1 MTTVGDGLYQYGGM
15 PVGANLMGVG
25 NVYYVC
31 YTTDTQGTTVY
42 ADMVQRFRGKKYKN
56 DHSNILHTTIQS
68 ALDATVEC
76 RNDYVVVQPK
86 NIDYDITAALTMS
99 KKAVH
104 MICPAGMGYDMGA
117 NNACRIE
124 QTTDSFNVIQVS
136 DAAVEIA
143 GFYFKPDASASASII
158 TLAANSYGLNIH
170 HNYFTLKGSVAA
182 GAGILASGTGGAWG
196 QIVRNKFES
205 QHSSATYGTV
215 ITIAANATGAEVSYN
230 HFSIG
235 NTSCV
240 ATVVIQNGAVL
251 GNTNFNVFGTCG
263 GNAVASGGEIGACIN
278 IAATGNA
285 IGNRGAV
292 GSAELL
298 NGGTSAHSF
307 CDNLDGRSTSGTD
320 VWNLET

>member
-1 MTTVGDGLYQYGGM
+1 MTTVSDGLYQYGGM
-15 PVGANLMGVG
+15 PVGANLLGVG

-31 YTTDTQGTTVY
+31 DSGNTTVY
-42 ADMVQRFRGKKYKN
+42 ADMVQRFGGKKYKN

-68 ALDATVEC
+68 ALDATLEC

-86 NIDYDITAALTMS
+86 NADIDITAALTMS

-104 MICPAGMGYDMGA
+104 LICPSGMGYDMGA
-117 NNACRIE
+117 NNSMRIE
-124 QTTDSFNVIQVS
+124 QTTDSFNIIQVS

-170 HNYFTLKGSVAA
+170 HNYFTLKASVAA

-215 ITIAANATGAEVSYN
+215 VQIAATATGAEVSYN
-230 HFSIG
+230 QFSIG
-235 NTSCV
+235 NASCV
-240 ATVVIQNGAVL
+240 ATVVIQNGAVI

-263 GNAVASGGEIGACIN
+263 GNGITNGGEIGTCIN
-278 IAATGNA
+278 IHASGNA

-298 NGGTSAHSF
+298 GGGTAAHSF